1 MNRPI
6 DRRRV
11 AGNSTGSLAL
21 LLAVLLGLGA
31 WNYHRNYQ
39 LERAGALSR
48 PYSGYAQRD
57 VSLLRDAV
65 AAELAASR
73 ARFERARGH
82 RMSGARDRGSVGDNA
97 AQFNR
102 TTRASNAIR
111 DAASAVAEKEATL
124 AALDAELAHRAG
136 TADGAALHLQRL
148 TSF

>member
-6 DRRRV
+6 DRRRIS
-11 AGNSTGSLAL
+11 GNSTGSLAL
-21 LLAVLLGLGA
+21 LLAALLGLGA

-39 LERAGALSR
+39 LERAGERGR
-48 PYSGYAQRD
+48 PYSSYSDRD

-65 AAELAASR
+65 AAELEASR
-73 ARFERARGH
+73 ARFERARDH
-82 RMSGARDRGSVGDNA
+82 RMRGARDRGSVGENA

-102 TTRASNAIR
+102 TTRASGAIR
-111 DAASAVAEKEATL
+111 DAASAVAEREASL

-136 TADGAALHLQRL
+136 TANGAALHLRRL

>member
-1 MNRPI
+1 MDRPI

-39 LERAGALSR
+39 LERESARER
-48 PYSGYAQRD
+48 PYSGYSDRD

-65 AAELAASR
+65 FSELQASR
-73 ARFERARGH
+73 ERFERARKG

-97 AQFNR
+97 VQFNR

-111 DAASAVAEKEATL
+111 DAASVVAQQEATL

-136 TADGAALHLQRL
+136 IGDGAALHLRRL